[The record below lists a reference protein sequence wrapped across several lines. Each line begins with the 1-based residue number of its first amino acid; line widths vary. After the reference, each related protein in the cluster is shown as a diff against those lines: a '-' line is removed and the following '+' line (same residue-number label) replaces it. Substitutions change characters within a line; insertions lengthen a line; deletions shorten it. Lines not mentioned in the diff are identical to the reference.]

1 MEMDSQRNFLKILI
15 PVDGSA
21 NAQRAVEYV
30 IKNIAVLKE
39 TPQLLL
45 LNTQWKVATGN
56 VKLFINQETIKDY
69 YREQGM
75 AALQAARAV
84 LDAAGIPY
92 QYHISIGLPAEAI
105 VQYATEQNVDQI
117 VMGKQGEGGLQS
129 LLLGSVVNK
138 VVHLA
143 SCPVVLVK

>member
-105 VQYATEQNVDQI
+105 VQYAAEQNVDQI

>member
-1 MEMDSQRNFLKILI
+1 MNSQRNFLKILI

-30 IKNIAVLKE
+30 IRYIAVLKE

-75 AALQAARAV
+75 AALQLARTA
-84 LDAAGIPY
+84 LDAVGIPY
-92 QYHISIGLPAEAI
+92 QYHISIGLPPETI
-105 VQYATEQNVDQI
+105 VQYADEQNVDQI

-138 VVHLA
+138 VVHL
-143 SCPVVLVK
+143 SNCPVVLVK

>member
-1 MEMDSQRNFLKILI
+1 MEMDSQQNILKVLI

-21 NAQRAVEYV
+21 NAQRAVGYV
-30 IKNIAVLKE
+30 IKNIALLKE

-75 AALQAARAV
+75 AALQSARAA

-105 VQYATEQNVDQI
+105 VQYAAEQNVDQI